1 MEEPIQYTEDV
12 LRVVTDTI
20 KQFFSSRNNLAQLV
34 KIEKL
39 PDNAKAIY
47 DNTLKLTDI
56 IDDLTKLPDQ
66 KEDFVKAFVP
76 FVKKTR
82 NDLKLVANRIAE
94 SSEPIANDKR
104 RETFCELLTSGARP
118 TGEPEA
124 CEERS
129 EHANDD
135 VF

>member
-12 LRVVTDTI
+12 LRAVTDTI

-94 SSEPIANDKR
+94 SDLGCPATSPTSDANDKR
-104 RETFCELLTSGARP
+104 R
-118 TGEPEA
+118 
-124 CEERS
+124 
-129 EHANDD
+129 
-135 VF
+135 